1 MPRKTVVQSHHISYN
16 PEVQVMVYKG
26 EHMILT
32 RLQWA
37 KRAPSIGFI
46 KALKVWIALNEPGA
60 VELAKSK

>member
-1 MPRKTVVQSHHISYN
+1 MPRKTVVQSHHISYS
-16 PEVQVMVYKG
+16 PEVVVIIYKG

-46 KALKVWIALNEPGA
+46 KALKVWIALNERRA
-60 VELAKSK
+60 VELTK